1 MLSRT
6 RLVLAALVFFVAA
19 GHARADQTIVFFRHG
34 EKPSGGYGQLTC
46 QGLNRA
52 LALPSALLPKHGT
65 PAFLYAP
72 NPAGKRSDPAGTFY
86 YVRPLATIEPTAI
99 RAGLSVSTKANYND
113 IATLESLLINPNK
126 ANATIF
132 V

>member
-6 RLVLAALVFFVAA
+6 RLVLAALVFVVAA
-19 GHARADQTIVFFRHG
+19 GHARADQTIVFLRHG

-52 LALPSALLPKHGT
+52 LALPNVLAGT
-65 PAFLYAP
+65 YGKGSYLYAP
-72 NPAGKRSDPAGTFY
+72 NPAVKIAAPAGSFY

-99 RAGLSVSTKANYND
+99 RLGLSVNTKYGYSDVAGMQ
-113 IATLESLLINPNK
+113 S
-126 ANATIF
+126 
-132 V
+132 